1 VAWHHRWAFR
11 LLGGRVPT
19 PAGCL
24 DGNAIRL
31 NWWNPIPNLGDAVS
45 PLIVQHLSGR
55 PVVHTGDRARGKL
68 VAVGSI
74 LNRARDGDV
83 VWGSGLISAESRPK
97 GTRLLVTAVRGPR
110 TAARVRGL
118 GIECPAVFGD
128 PGSLLPR
135 LFPRPTAHAPRFA
148 LGVIPHHRDQEL
160 LGLKDDPAVRLI
172 DILAAPEAFLA
183 ALWDC
188 ERVVS
193 SSLHG
198 IIFAESYGIPAQWLV
213 ISDRVLGG
221 GHKFADYYEG
231 TDRECPAPVRVE
243 QMFDQPDWRPPA
255 PGIGDR
261 LVAAFPFPRAPT

>member
-1 VAWHHRWAFR
+1 MGWRHRWAFR
-11 LLGGRVPT
+11 LFGGRA
-19 PAGCL
+19 PAPASCL
-24 DGNAIRL
+24 QGRAIRL

-45 PLIVQHLSGR
+45 PLIVSHLSGR
-55 PVVHTGDRARGKL
+55 PVVHTADRARGKL

-110 TAARVRGL
+110 TAARLRGL
-118 GIECPAVFGD
+118 GIDCPDIFGD
-128 PGSLLPR
+128 PGCLLPR
-135 LFPRPTAHAPRFA
+135 LYPRPPGTTPRHE

-160 LGLKDDPAVRLI
+160 VASRDPAIRLV
-172 DILAAPEAFLA
+172 DIMSGPEAFLA

-188 ERVVS
+188 RRVVS

-198 IIFAESYGIPAQWLV
+198 IIFAEAYGIPAHWLEL
-213 ISDRVLGG
+213 SDRVLGG

-231 TDRECPAPVRVE
+231 TGRACPAPLMLATISAE
-243 QMFDQPDWRPPA
+243 PAWTPPA
-255 PGIGDR
+255 AGGADR
-261 LVAAFPFPRAPT
+261 LATAFPFPRLPA